1 MSAVPR
7 LYQGRR
13 VDRARPDLRH
23 EMVACGVPGYV
34 RKQPNRNNNKAAA
47 REFHIK
53 FGDDGEVIA
62 REATL

>member
-1 MSAVPR
+1 MSAVPW

-23 EMVACGVPGYV
+23 EMVARGLPSAA
-34 RKQPNRNNNKAAA
+34 RESPKRNNNEAAA
-47 REFHIK
+47 REFQIK

-62 REATL
+62 REATV